1 MPAPVLVI
9 GVGSLLRTDDAVGR
23 EVADRLEALALDGV
37 EVLSLHQLTPE
48 IAPVAADRDLVVLVD
63 AAVDVTE
70 LTVRELEIDT
80 SGTLMT
86 HHLGPAGLLSFGAKL
101 GWRPRRGV
109 SLSIPVRDLEVG
121 TEVSPDGAAL
131 VERAVTEVLALI
143 GGREGTHG

>member
-1 MPAPVLVI
+1 MLVI

-23 EVADRLEALALDGV
+23 EVADRLEALALPGV

-48 IAPVAADRDLVVLVD
+48 IAPVVADRELVVIVD

-101 GWRPRRGV
+101 GWQAERAV
-109 SLSIPVRDLEVG
+109 SLSIPVCDLEVG
-121 TEVSPDGAAL
+121 TEVSADGAVL
-131 VERAVTEVLALI
+131 VEEAIDAVLALI
-143 GGREGTHG
+143 GSHDRAQR